1 MNLFIIT
8 GIAGIVLAAVMIVFK
23 IKKTKQLNTLLEERQ
38 YTKISS
44 VSWLIIIHIS
54 LIGISI
60 ATMIIGFKEKNISMF
75 ISSTMIILLCL
86 FELLNFTFDG
96 TVYYSDDYTVIQNV
110 KIKNKHI
117 VRITTTGKFFKQGT
131 VVTTNGAN
139 YQIGYK
145 AASILKGYLKK

>member
-86 FELLNFTFDG
+86 FEFLNFTFDG

-117 VRITTTGKFFKQGT
+117 VRITTIGKFFKQGT

>member
-60 ATMIIGFKEKNISMF
+60 ATMVIGFKEKNISMF

-117 VRITTTGKFFKQGT
+117 VRITTIGKFFKQGT

>member
-23 IKKTKQLNTLLEERQ
+23 IKKTKQLNILLEERQ

-117 VRITTTGKFFKQGT
+117 VRITTIGKFFKQGT

>member
-117 VRITTTGKFFKQGT
+117 VRITTIGKFFKQGT